1 MIPESQQP
9 NNPFIDTAAHK
20 TYTENDVAALLRL
33 AGEMLKK
40 QEMGTSVHLENRTE
54 TPSELPCGGM
64 TDMAKERIK
73 RRVLINGQIRWVTG
87 SSEQEYAD
95 NLIRILAPE
104 ALETPGEKHLFED
117 YAKNWYEVFSK
128 PNVSKTTAITYDR
141 QLHLYIYPVLQ
152 GKYLEDITVADIQKV
167 FNAMD
172 SEEKKLT
179 TASKAKTKMVLN
191 MIFQQAVEENIIG
204 RNPLT
209 SKTLR
214 IKGNPSQTTKPYTVE
229 QMRYIVSQ
237 LPSIRNYKDRM
248 FLSLLAL
255 HPLRLEEVLG
265 LRWRDI
271 DLEKDLIHIS
281 STVTHPDRNQG
292 LFREMTK
299 TDSSRRTI
307 ALVPQLKA
315 FMVPGAADEFLVG
328 DDKIQSYQLV
338 KDMCKR
344 IRNDIGFEESIT
356 PRRFRTTVLTDIYDA
371 TKDIKQT
378 QAAAGHTTAAM
389 TLKHYVKGR
398 EENADTASAI
408 AKVYGLPSAM

>member
-40 QEMGTSVHLENRTE
+40 QEMGTPVHLENRTE

-255 HPLRLEEVLG
+255 HPLRLEEALG
-265 LRWRDI
+265 LRWKDI

-315 FMVPGAADEFLVG
+315 FMVPGEADEFLVG

-398 EENADTASAI
+398 EEKADTASAI

>member
-9 NNPFIDTAAHK
+9 NDPFIDTAAHK

-40 QEMGTSVHLENRTE
+40 QEMGTPVHLENRTE

-117 YAKNWYEVFSK
+117 YARNWYEVFSK

-255 HPLRLEEVLG
+255 HPLRLEEALG
-265 LRWRDI
+265 LRWKDI

-315 FMVPGAADEFLVG
+315 FMVPGEADEFLVG

-344 IRNDIGFEESIT
+344 IRNDIGFEENIT

-398 EENADTASAI
+398 EEKADTASAI

>member
-9 NNPFIDTAAHK
+9 NNPFIDTAVHK

-33 AGEMLKK
+33 AGEILKK

-64 TDMAKERIK
+64 NDMAKERIK

-229 QMRYIVSQ
+229 QMRYIVSR

-255 HPLRLEEVLG
+255 HPLRLEEALG

-315 FMVPGAADEFLVG
+315 FMVPGEADEFLVG

-398 EENADTASAI
+398 EEKADTALAI

>member
-9 NNPFIDTAAHK
+9 NDPFIDTAAHK

-117 YAKNWYEVFSK
+117 YPKNWYEVFSK

-214 IKGNPSQTTKPYTVE
+214 IKGNLYRGANALHRVPAAQY
-229 QMRYIVSQ
+229 SQ
-237 LPSIRNYKDRM
+237 LQGSDVSIPS
-248 FLSLLAL
+248 
-255 HPLRLEEVLG
+255 G
-265 LRWRDI
+265 
-271 DLEKDLIHIS
+271 
-281 STVTHPDRNQG
+281 
-292 LFREMTK
+292 
-299 TDSSRRTI
+299 I
-307 ALVPQLKA
+307 ASP
-315 FMVPGAADEFLVG
+315 
-328 DDKIQSYQLV
+328 
-338 KDMCKR
+338 
-344 IRNDIGFEESIT
+344 
-356 PRRFRTTVLTDIYDA
+356 
-371 TKDIKQT
+371 
-378 QAAAGHTTAAM
+378 AAGGSA
-389 TLKHYVKGR
+389 G
-398 EENADTASAI
+398 ASLEG
-408 AKVYGLPSAM
+408 Y

>member
-1 MIPESQQP
+1 
-9 NNPFIDTAAHK
+9 
-20 TYTENDVAALLRL
+20 
-33 AGEMLKK
+33 
-40 QEMGTSVHLENRTE
+40 
-54 TPSELPCGGM
+54 
-64 TDMAKERIK
+64 MAKERIK

-398 EENADTASAI
+398 EEKADTASAI

>member
-315 FMVPGAADEFLVG
+315 FMVPGEADEFLVG

-398 EENADTASAI
+398 EEKADTASAI

>member
-255 HPLRLEEVLG
+255 HPLRLEEALG
-265 LRWRDI
+265 LRWKDI

-315 FMVPGAADEFLVG
+315 FMVPGEADEFLVG

>member
-265 LRWRDI
+265 LRWKDI

-315 FMVPGAADEFLVG
+315 FMVPGEADEFLVG

-398 EENADTASAI
+398 EEKADTASAI

>member
-9 NNPFIDTAAHK
+9 NDPFIDTAAHK

-33 AGEMLKK
+33 AGEILKK

-237 LPSIRNYKDRM
+237 LLSIRNYKDRM

-398 EENADTASAI
+398 EENADTALAI

>member
-40 QEMGTSVHLENRTE
+40 QEMGTPVHLENRTE

-315 FMVPGAADEFLVG
+315 FMVPGEADEFLVG

-344 IRNDIGFEESIT
+344 IRSDIGFEESIT

-398 EENADTASAI
+398 EEKADTALAI

>member
-73 RRVLINGQIRWVTG
+73 RRVLINGQLRWVTG

-95 NLIRILAPE
+95 NLIRILATE
-104 ALETPGEKHLFED
+104 AVVIPGEKHLFED
-117 YAKNWYEVFSK
+117 YARNWYEVFSK

-167 FNAMD
+167 FNDMD

-255 HPLRLEEVLG
+255 HPLRLEEALG
-265 LRWRDI
+265 LRWKDI

-315 FMVPGAADEFLVG
+315 FMVPGEADEFLVG

-398 EENADTASAI
+398 EEKADTASAI

>member
-40 QEMGTSVHLENRTE
+40 QEMGTPAHLENRTE

-255 HPLRLEEVLG
+255 HPLRLEEALG
-265 LRWRDI
+265 LRWKDI

-315 FMVPGAADEFLVG
+315 FMVPGEADEFLVG

-398 EENADTASAI
+398 EEKDDTALAI

>member
-398 EENADTASAI
+398 EENADTALAI